1 MDLLLDDPEIIV
13 EMDDQIEGFS
23 KVIPVRM
30 NKDGNVSKG
39 SSKVIDP
46 ENMKLAPI
54 LCT

>member
-1 MDLLLDDPEIIV
+1 
-13 EMDDQIEGFS
+13 MDDQIEGFS

-39 SSKVIDP
+39 SSKVVDP
-46 ENMKLAPI
+46 EQYETSPI